1 MDDRAC
7 KAFNN
12 LEAVTAF
19 HCPDNSKSYMIECD
33 ASEVVILA
41 SLNQFGSPVAFM
53 LQTINQQ
60 ELHYPAIE
68 EEAIWLTS

>member
-1 MDDRAC
+1 
-7 KAFNN
+7 
-12 LEAVTAF
+12 
-19 HCPDNSKSYMIECD
+19 MIECD